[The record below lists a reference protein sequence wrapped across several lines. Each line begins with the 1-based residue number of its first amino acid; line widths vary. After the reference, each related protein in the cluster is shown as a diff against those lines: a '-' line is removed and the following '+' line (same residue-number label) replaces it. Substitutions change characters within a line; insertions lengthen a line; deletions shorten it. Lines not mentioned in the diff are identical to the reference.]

1 MEKEKDPVAVLFNDG
16 TVYCRAAMCPVER
29 WYDENCVGCPVDML
43 FDVAMQHGID
53 VHIALNKKRKEQENG
68 KAESN

>member
-1 MEKEKDPVAVLFNDG
+1 MAHVVNVVIIDDDG
-16 TVYCRAAMCPVER
+16 KVYCRGAECPVCR
-29 WYDENCVGCPVDML
+29 WYDNSCDGCPVDKL

-53 VHIALNKKRKEQENG
+53 IQTALNRKRKEQENG

>member
-1 MEKEKDPVAVLFNDG
+1 MEREKDPVVVLFSDG
-16 TVYCRAAMCPVER
+16 TVYCGATKCPVER
-29 WYDENCVGCPVDML
+29 WYDENCVGCPVDKL

-53 VHIALNKKRKEQENG
+53 VQTALNKKRKEQENG